1 MTDNLPCVTQGP
13 PVSSSRSGIV
23 FVDKPAGITSHGVVS
38 RVRKIADTRKVGH
51 AGTLD
56 PMATGLL
63 TLGINSSTR
72 LLTFLVGLDKEYL
85 ATIRLGASTD
95 TDDAEGTESVFAE
108 PGRVAQVTDERVRA
122 AIEPLT
128 GTISQVPSS
137 VSAIRVDGRHAYELA
152 RAGETVVLKSREVT
166 VSAFEV
172 IEVRRGSQ
180 QAPATDESPAAEHPY
195 IDLDVR
201 VECSSGTYIRALARD
216 LGAALGVGGHLTVLR
231 RSRVGP
237 FSVLDAATLEDLDPD
252 LHLIA
257 PETIA
262 AQLFPSISLTGE
274 QVLGLTQGK
283 RLPGFEPDNDTV
295 AALSPSGR
303 LVGLVAVVGGVAKPI
318 FNFPTH
324 EVLA

>member
-1 MTDNLPCVTQGP
+1 MTDNLPCVTNGP

-95 TDDAEGTESVFAE
+95 TDDAEGIVSVVAE
-108 PGRVAQVTDERVRA
+108 PGRVAAITGHQVHT

-128 GTISQVPSS
+128 GSISQVPSS

-172 IEVRRGSQ
+172 LAMRHGSG
-180 QAPATDESPAAEHPY
+180 AAAEPPFLD
-195 IDLDVR
+195 IDVR

-216 LGAALGVGGHLTVLR
+216 LGAALGVGGHLTALR

-252 LHLIA
+252 VHLVA

-262 AQLFPSISLTGE
+262 AQLFPSITLTEE